1 MALRD
6 IEHDVKD
13 PIDSVN
19 PSDGDMAV
27 EGISVDWSVAEEN
40 KARRK
45 FVEELSVS
53 ASKHYLCA

>member
-27 EGISVDWSVAEEN
+27 ERISVDWSVAEEN

-45 FVEELSVS
+45 LVE
-53 ASKHYLCA
+53 